1 MGGCVTWSELAAELD
16 DWASAG
22 RRAEFWWRD
31 DDAVADTP
39 ELDRLLLCAGPTPVA
54 LAVIPALVE
63 ESLPEKLAQCPT
75 VSVLQHGWWHHNH
88 AAEGPN
94 SEYPAGRDL
103 DEVATEFTDGRRRL
117 SAYFPDRYIPVF
129 APPWH
134 GFDDSYVSALEA
146 AGLSAIS
153 RKGARPSST
162 IGALRL
168 TNIHCVPILWT
179 DPPSFDDDATYLR
192 ALLDHLRGKRN
203 GGLDPDEPTGILTHH
218 LVQNDRSYEFMST
231 LAQMIWDH
239 RAATWLDARH
249 IFGFDMQ

>member
-39 ELDRLLLCAGPTPVA
+39 ELDRLLRCAGPTPVA
-54 LAVIPALVE
+54 LAVIPGLVE
-63 ESLPEKLAQCPT
+63 ESLPDKLAQHPT
-75 VSVLQHGWWHHNH
+75 VSVLQHGWRHHNH
-88 AAEGPN
+88 EAEGPN

-103 DEVATEFTDGRRRL
+103 DEVATEFADGRRRL
-117 SAYFPDRYIPVF
+117 NTYFPDCYIPVF

-134 GFDDSYVSALEA
+134 GFDESYVVALQA
-146 AGLSAIS
+146 AGLSALS
-153 RKGARPSST
+153 RKGARPAAT

-192 ALLDHLRGKRN
+192 SLLDHLRGKRS
-203 GGLDPDEPTGILTHH
+203 GALDPEESTGILTHH
-218 LVQNDRSYEFMST
+218 LVQNERSYEFMSR
-231 LAQMIWDH
+231 LSQFIWDH
-239 RAATWLDARH
+239 PAATWLDARH
-249 IFGFDMQ
+249 IFGFDVE

>member
-1 MGGCVTWSELAAELD
+1 MTWSELAAELD
-16 DWASAG
+16 DWALAG

-39 ELDRLLLCAGPTPVA
+39 ELDQLLSCAGPTPVA
-54 LAVIPALVE
+54 LAVIPGLVE
-63 ESLPEKLAQCPT
+63 TSLPNKLGQHPAVT
-75 VSVLQHGWWHHNH
+75 VLQHGWRHHNH

-103 DEVATEFTDGRRRL
+103 RHVATEFADGRRRL
-117 SAYFPDRYIPVF
+117 SEYFPDHYIPVF

-134 GFDDSYVSALEA
+134 GFDDSYVLALQS
-146 AGLSAIS
+146 AGLSAFS
-153 RKGARPSST
+153 RKGARPAAT
-162 IGALRL
+162 LGELNL

-203 GGLDPDEPTGILTHH
+203 GVLDPDEPTGVLTHH
-218 LVQNDRSYEFMST
+218 LVQNARSYEFMSR
-231 LAQMIWDH
+231 LSQMIWDH
-239 RAATWLDARH
+239 PAATWLDARQ
-249 IFGFDMQ
+249 IFGFDVQ